1 MPLQDVCMFKA
12 VDHGRCLEEVY
23 IAIKGTLLVIV
34 SIFAF
39 ILNVFHRIPLWQFF
53 HFCPEG

>member
-1 MPLQDVCMFKA
+1 MFKA